1 MAETM
6 NMKEL
11 FALLVRRC
19 RAVLLTALI
28 FAVLLGGVQAFRT
41 SRSNSD
47 ESDVSA
53 EEQIA
58 SQYADL
64 AALKQQLTTTKA
76 KVASLQEYVV
86 QAPLME
92 IDPYRVYTTT
102 MLIGLTPAENAPGV
116 SASQEY
122 SDAENAPGDSASQE
136 YSDGAVCAAWLAG
149 TDIQKL
155 AADTSFAEIGNLYLQ
170 DLFSAKPLS
179 GGVLSLR
186 TYGTSQERAEEL
198 ADMLYQGLHRQFSG
212 ESSSMPTVNAVLSSA
227 TLCETNTEIADKQDK
242 IFKEL
247 TTAKESLT
255 TLTSKVQSQESAL
268 PHDDETP
275 SPVKSG
281 VKYAVLGFAVGII
294 LACLWI
300 LVKAMF
306 SGRIETAGQLETM
319 GDAPYWG
326 TLAVAKRKSDRWADA
341 ILGETLWAD
350 RNAAAAHLADRV
362 AACDSASAGIAI
374 ISSLSDQPEELD
386 DFVAALKDRDYSV
399 SVIMNVASDPAA
411 FACLKKN
418 GLILLAERRGM
429 TRMERL
435 KAVNKLMHS
444 FSRKANGTFFF

>member
-102 MLIGLTPAENAPGV
+102 MLIGLTPAENAPG
-116 SASQEY
+116 A
-122 SDAENAPGDSASQE
+122 SASQE

-212 ESSSMPTVNAVLSSA
+212 ESSSTPTINAVLSSA

-268 PHDDETP
+268 PHGDETP

-319 GDAPYWG
+319 GGAPYWG

-435 KAVNKLMHS
+435 KAVDKLMHS

>member
-102 MLIGLTPAENAPGV
+102 MLIGLTPAENAPV
-116 SASQEY
+116 A
-122 SDAENAPGDSASQE
+122 SASQE

-186 TYGTSQERAEEL
+186 TYGTSQDRAEEL

-212 ESSSMPTVNAVLSSA
+212 ESSSIPTVNAVLSSA

-255 TLTSKVQSQESAL
+255 TLTSKVQSQELAL

-300 LVKAMF
+300 LVKAVF
-306 SGRIETAGQLETM
+306 SGRIETAGQLEAM
-319 GDAPYWG
+319 GGAPYWG

-341 ILGETLWAD
+341 ILEETLWAD
-350 RNAAAAHLADRV
+350 RQAAAAHLADRV

-386 DFVAALKDRDYSV
+386 DFVSALKDRDYSV

-435 KAVNKLMHS
+435 KAVHTLMHS

>member
-28 FAVLLGGVQAFRT
+28 FAVLLGGAQAFRT

-53 EEQIA
+53 EEKIA

-76 KVASLQEYVV
+76 KVASLQEYTTH
-86 QAPLME
+86 APLME

-102 MLIGLTPAENAPGV
+102 MLIGLTPAENAPV
-116 SASQEY
+116 AF
-122 SDAENAPGDSASQE
+122 ASQE

-212 ESSSMPTVNAVLSSA
+212 ESSSTPTVNAVLSSA

-268 PHDDETP
+268 PHGDETP

-319 GDAPYWG
+319 GGAPYWG
-326 TLAVAKRKSDRWADA
+326 TLAVAKRKSDRWADS

-350 RNAAAAHLADRV
+350 RKAAAAHLADRV

-411 FACLKKN
+411 FACLKKD

-435 KAVNKLMHS
+435 KAVHTLMHS

>member
-28 FAVLLGGVQAFRT
+28 FAVLLGGMQAFRT

-102 MLIGLTPAENAPGV
+102 MLIGLTPAENAPV
-116 SASQEY
+116 A
-122 SDAENAPGDSASQE
+122 SASQE

-212 ESSSMPTVNAVLSSA
+212 ESSSIPTVNAVLSSA
-227 TLCETNTEIADKQDK
+227 ALCETNTEIADKQDK

-255 TLTSKVQSQESAL
+255 TLTSKVQSQELAL

-300 LVKAMF
+300 LVKAVF
-306 SGRIETAGQLETM
+306 SGRIETAGQLEAM
-319 GDAPYWG
+319 GGAPYWG

-341 ILGETLWAD
+341 IMGETLWAD
-350 RNAAAAHLADRV
+350 GNAAAAHLADRV

-399 SVIMNVASDPAA
+399 SVIMNAASDPAA
-411 FACLKKN
+411 FACLKKD

-435 KAVNKLMHS
+435 KAVHTLMHS

>member
-53 EEQIA
+53 EEKIA

-76 KVASLQEYVV
+76 KVASLQEYTTH
-86 QAPLME
+86 APLME

-102 MLIGLTPAENAPGV
+102 MLIGLTPAENAPV
-116 SASQEY
+116 A
-122 SDAENAPGDSASQE
+122 SASQE

-212 ESSSMPTVNAVLSSA
+212 ESSSIPTVNAVLSSA

-300 LVKAMF
+300 LVKALF
-306 SGRIETAGQLETM
+306 SGRIETAGQLEAM
-319 GDAPYWG
+319 SGAPYWG
-326 TLAVAKRKSDRWADA
+326 TLAVAKRKSDRWADS

-350 RNAAAAHLADRV
+350 RKAAAAHLADRV

-386 DFVAALKDRDYSV
+386 DFVAALRDRDYSV
-399 SVIMNVASDPAA
+399 SVIMNVATDPTA
-411 FACLKKN
+411 FACLKKE

-435 KAVNKLMHS
+435 KAVDKLMHS

>member
-28 FAVLLGGVQAFRT
+28 FAVLLGGVQALRT

-53 EEQIA
+53 EEKIA

-102 MLIGLTPAENAPGV
+102 MLIGLTPAENAPV
-116 SASQEY
+116 A
-122 SDAENAPGDSASQE
+122 SASQE

-212 ESSSMPTVNAVLSSA
+212 ESSSIPTVNAVLSSA

-255 TLTSKVQSQESAL
+255 TLTSKVQSQELAL

-281 VKYAVLGFAVGII
+281 MKYAVLGFAVGII

-300 LVKAMF
+300 LVKAVF

-319 GDAPYWG
+319 GGAPYWG

-435 KAVNKLMHS
+435 KAVHTLMHS

>member
-28 FAVLLGGVQAFRT
+28 FAVLLGGMQAFRT

-53 EEQIA
+53 EEKIA

-64 AALKQQLTTTKA
+64 AALRQQLTTTKA
-76 KVASLQEYVV
+76 KVASLQEYTTH
-86 QAPLME
+86 APLME

-102 MLIGLTPAENAPGV
+102 MLIGLTPAENAPG
-116 SASQEY
+116 A
-122 SDAENAPGDSASQE
+122 SASQE

-212 ESSSMPTVNAVLSSA
+212 ESSSIPTVNAVLSSA

-268 PHDDETP
+268 PHGDETP

-319 GDAPYWG
+319 GGAPYWG

-411 FACLKKN
+411 FACLKKD

-435 KAVNKLMHS
+435 KAVDKLMHS

>member
-102 MLIGLTPAENAPGV
+102 MLIGLTPAENAPV
-116 SASQEY
+116 A
-122 SDAENAPGDSASQE
+122 SASQE

-212 ESSSMPTVNAVLSSA
+212 ESSSIPTVNAVLSSA

-255 TLTSKVQSQESAL
+255 TLTSKVQSQELAL
-268 PHDDETP
+268 PHDDETS

-300 LVKAMF
+300 LVKTVF

-319 GDAPYWG
+319 GGAPYWG

-341 ILGETLWAD
+341 ILEETLWAD
-350 RNAAAAHLADRV
+350 RNAAAAHLVDRV

-374 ISSLSDQPEELD
+374 ISSLSDQAEELD

-435 KAVNKLMHS
+435 KAVHTLMHS

>member
-53 EEQIA
+53 EEKIA

-76 KVASLQEYVV
+76 KVASLQEYTTH
-86 QAPLME
+86 APLME

-102 MLIGLTPAENAPGV
+102 MLIGLTPAENAPV
-116 SASQEY
+116 A
-122 SDAENAPGDSASQE
+122 SASQE

-212 ESSSMPTVNAVLSSA
+212 ESSSIPTVNAVLSSA

-255 TLTSKVQSQESAL
+255 TLTSKVQSQELAL

-300 LVKAMF
+300 LVKALF
-306 SGRIETAGQLETM
+306 SGRIETAGQLEAM
-319 GDAPYWG
+319 SGAPYWG
-326 TLAVAKRKSDRWADA
+326 TLAVAKRKSDRWADS

-350 RNAAAAHLADRV
+350 RKAAAAHLADRV
-362 AACDSASAGIAI
+362 AACDSASAGITI

-386 DFVAALKDRDYSV
+386 DFVAALRDRDYSV
-399 SVIMNVASDPAA
+399 SIIMNVASDPAA
-411 FACLKKN
+411 FACLKKD

-435 KAVNKLMHS
+435 KAVDKLMHS

>member
-76 KVASLQEYVV
+76 KVASLQEYTTH
-86 QAPLME
+86 APLME

-268 PHDDETP
+268 PHGDETP

-294 LACLWI
+294 LAGLWI

-319 GDAPYWG
+319 GGAPYWG

-435 KAVNKLMHS
+435 KAVDKLMHS

>member
-102 MLIGLTPAENAPGV
+102 MLIGLTPAENAPG
-116 SASQEY
+116 A
-122 SDAENAPGDSASQE
+122 SASQE

-212 ESSSMPTVNAVLSSA
+212 ESSSTPTVNAVLSSA

-319 GDAPYWG
+319 GGAPYWG

>member
-53 EEQIA
+53 EEKIA

-76 KVASLQEYVV
+76 KVASLQEYTTH
-86 QAPLME
+86 APLME

-102 MLIGLTPAENAPGV
+102 MLIGLTPAENAPV
-116 SASQEY
+116 A
-122 SDAENAPGDSASQE
+122 SASQE

-212 ESSSMPTVNAVLSSA
+212 ESSSIPTVNAVLSSA

-268 PHDDETP
+268 PHGDETP

-319 GDAPYWG
+319 GGAPYWG

-341 ILGETLWAD
+341 ILGETLWVD
-350 RNAAAAHLADRV
+350 RNAAVAHLADRV

-435 KAVNKLMHS
+435 KAVHTLMHS

>member
-64 AALKQQLTTTKA
+64 AALKQQMTTTKA

-102 MLIGLTPAENAPGV
+102 MLIGLTPAENAPG
-116 SASQEY
+116 A
-122 SDAENAPGDSASQE
+122 SASQE

-268 PHDDETP
+268 PHGDETP

>member
-28 FAVLLGGVQAFRT
+28 FAVLLGGMQAFRT

-102 MLIGLTPAENAPGV
+102 MLIGLTPAENAPV
-116 SASQEY
+116 A
-122 SDAENAPGDSASQE
+122 SASQE

-212 ESSSMPTVNAVLSSA
+212 ESSSIPTVNAVLSSA

-255 TLTSKVQSQESAL
+255 TLTSKVQSQELAL

-300 LVKAMF
+300 LVKAVF

-319 GDAPYWG
+319 GGAPYWG

-374 ISSLSDQPEELD
+374 ISSLSDQAEELD

-435 KAVNKLMHS
+435 KAVHTLMHS

>member
-11 FALLVRRC
+11 FALLIRRC

-102 MLIGLTPAENAPGV
+102 MLIGLTPAENAPV
-116 SASQEY
+116 A
-122 SDAENAPGDSASQE
+122 SASQE
-136 YSDGAVCAAWLAG
+136 YSDGAVCAAWLVG

-212 ESSSMPTVNAVLSSA
+212 ESSSIPTVNAVLSSA

-255 TLTSKVQSQESAL
+255 TLTSKVQSQELAL

-300 LVKAMF
+300 LVKAVF

-319 GDAPYWG
+319 GGAPYWG

-341 ILGETLWAD
+341 ILEETLWAD
-350 RNAAAAHLADRV
+350 RQAAAAHLVDRV

-374 ISSLSDQPEELD
+374 ISSLSDQAEELD

-435 KAVNKLMHS
+435 KAVHTLMHS

>member
-53 EEQIA
+53 EEKIA

-76 KVASLQEYVV
+76 KVASLQEYTTH
-86 QAPLME
+86 APLME

-102 MLIGLTPAENAPGV
+102 MLIGLTPAENAQG
-116 SASQEY
+116 A
-122 SDAENAPGDSASQE
+122 SASQE

-212 ESSSMPTVNAVLSSA
+212 ESSSTPTVNAVLSSA

-255 TLTSKVQSQESAL
+255 TLTSKAQSQESAL
-268 PHDDETP
+268 PHGDETP

-319 GDAPYWG
+319 GGAPYWG

-411 FACLKKN
+411 FACLKKD

-435 KAVNKLMHS
+435 KAVDKLMHS

>member
-28 FAVLLGGVQAFRT
+28 FAVLLGGVQAFRA

-53 EEQIA
+53 EEKIA

-102 MLIGLTPAENAPGV
+102 MLIGLTPAENAPV
-116 SASQEY
+116 A
-122 SDAENAPGDSASQE
+122 SASQE

-186 TYGTSQERAEEL
+186 TYGTSRERAEEL

-212 ESSSMPTVNAVLSSA
+212 ENSSIPTVNAVLSSA

-255 TLTSKVQSQESAL
+255 TLTSKVQSQELAL

-300 LVKAMF
+300 LVKAVF

-319 GDAPYWG
+319 GGAPYWG

-341 ILGETLWAD
+341 LLGETLWAD

-411 FACLKKN
+411 FACLKKD

-435 KAVNKLMHS
+435 KAVHTLMHS

>member
-76 KVASLQEYVV
+76 KVASLQEYTTH
-86 QAPLME
+86 APLME

-102 MLIGLTPAENAPGV
+102 MLIGLTPAENAPG
-116 SASQEY
+116 A
-122 SDAENAPGDSASQE
+122 SASQE

-212 ESSSMPTVNAVLSSA
+212 ESSSIPTVNAVLSSA

-268 PHDDETP
+268 PHGDETP

-306 SGRIETAGQLETM
+306 SGRIETAGQLEAM
-319 GDAPYWG
+319 GGALYWG

-435 KAVNKLMHS
+435 KAVDKLMHS

>member
-64 AALKQQLTTTKA
+64 AALKQQMTTTKA

-102 MLIGLTPAENAPGV
+102 MLIGLTPAENAPG
-116 SASQEY
+116 A
-122 SDAENAPGDSASQE
+122 SASQE

-149 TDIQKL
+149 ADIQKL

-186 TYGTSQERAEEL
+186 TYGTSQER
-198 ADMLYQGLHRQFSG
+198 R
-212 ESSSMPTVNAVLSSA
+212 
-227 TLCETNTEIADKQDK
+227 
-242 IFKEL
+242 
-247 TTAKESLT
+247 
-255 TLTSKVQSQESAL
+255 SQ
-268 PHDDETP
+268 
-275 SPVKSG
+275 
-281 VKYAVLGFAVGII
+281 
-294 LACLWI
+294 
-300 LVKAMF
+300 
-306 SGRIETAGQLETM
+306 
-319 GDAPYWG
+319 
-326 TLAVAKRKSDRWADA
+326 
-341 ILGETLWAD
+341 
-350 RNAAAAHLADRV
+350 
-362 AACDSASAGIAI
+362 
-374 ISSLSDQPEELD
+374 
-386 DFVAALKDRDYSV
+386 
-399 SVIMNVASDPAA
+399 
-411 FACLKKN
+411 
-418 GLILLAERRGM
+418 
-429 TRMERL
+429 
-435 KAVNKLMHS
+435 
-444 FSRKANGTFFF
+444 

>member
-53 EEQIA
+53 EEKIA

-102 MLIGLTPAENAPGV
+102 MLIGLTPAENAPV
-116 SASQEY
+116 A
-122 SDAENAPGDSASQE
+122 SASQE

-212 ESSSMPTVNAVLSSA
+212 ESSSTPTINAVLSSA

-255 TLTSKVQSQESAL
+255 TLTSKVQSQELAL

-300 LVKAMF
+300 LVKAVF

-319 GDAPYWG
+319 GGAPYWG

-341 ILGETLWAD
+341 ILEETLWAD
-350 RNAAAAHLADRV
+350 RQAAAAHLADRV

-435 KAVNKLMHS
+435 KAVHTLMHS

>member
-64 AALKQQLTTTKA
+64 AALKQQLTATKA

-102 MLIGLTPAENAPGV
+102 MLIGLTPAENAPG
-116 SASQEY
+116 A
-122 SDAENAPGDSASQE
+122 SASQE

-268 PHDDETP
+268 PHGDETP

-319 GDAPYWG
+319 GGAPYWG

-435 KAVNKLMHS
+435 KAVDKLMHS

>member
-64 AALKQQLTTTKA
+64 AALKQQMTTTKA

-102 MLIGLTPAENAPGV
+102 MLIGLTPAENAPG
-116 SASQEY
+116 A
-122 SDAENAPGDSASQE
+122 SASQE

-268 PHDDETP
+268 PHGDETP

-319 GDAPYWG
+319 GGAPYWG

>member
-76 KVASLQEYVV
+76 KVASLQEYTTH
-86 QAPLME
+86 APLME

-102 MLIGLTPAENAPGV
+102 MLIGLTPAENASV
-116 SASQEY
+116 A
-122 SDAENAPGDSASQE
+122 SASQE

-212 ESSSMPTVNAVLSSA
+212 ESSSIPTVNAVLSSA

-268 PHDDETP
+268 PHGDETP

-319 GDAPYWG
+319 GGAPYWG

-411 FACLKKN
+411 FACLKKD

-435 KAVNKLMHS
+435 KAVDKLMHS

>member
-53 EEQIA
+53 EEKIA

-76 KVASLQEYVV
+76 KVASLQEYTTH
-86 QAPLME
+86 APLME

-102 MLIGLTPAENAPGV
+102 MLIGLTPAENAPG
-116 SASQEY
+116 A
-122 SDAENAPGDSASQE
+122 SASQE

-212 ESSSMPTVNAVLSSA
+212 ESSSTPTVNAVLSSA

-268 PHDDETP
+268 PHGDETP

-319 GDAPYWG
+319 GGAPYWG

-386 DFVAALKDRDYSV
+386 DFVSALKDRDYSV

-435 KAVNKLMHS
+435 KAVDKLMHS

>member
-53 EEQIA
+53 EEKIA

-76 KVASLQEYVV
+76 KVASLQEYTTH
-86 QAPLME
+86 APLME

-102 MLIGLTPAENAPGV
+102 MLIGLTPAENAPG
-116 SASQEY
+116 A
-122 SDAENAPGDSASQE
+122 SASQE

-212 ESSSMPTVNAVLSSA
+212 ESSSTPTVNAVLSSA

-268 PHDDETP
+268 PHGDETP

-319 GDAPYWG
+319 GGAPYWG

-435 KAVNKLMHS
+435 KAVDKLMHS

>member
-53 EEQIA
+53 EEKIA

-76 KVASLQEYVV
+76 KVASLQEYTTH
-86 QAPLME
+86 APLME

-102 MLIGLTPAENAPGV
+102 MLIGLTPAENAPV
-116 SASQEY
+116 A
-122 SDAENAPGDSASQE
+122 SASQE

-212 ESSSMPTVNAVLSSA
+212 ESSSIPTVNAVLSSA

-300 LVKAMF
+300 LVKALF
-306 SGRIETAGQLETM
+306 SGRIETAGQLEAM
-319 GDAPYWG
+319 SGAPYWG

-350 RNAAAAHLADRV
+350 RKAAAAHLADRV
-362 AACDSASAGIAI
+362 AACDSASAGITI

-386 DFVAALKDRDYSV
+386 DFVAALRDRDYSV
-399 SVIMNVASDPAA
+399 SVIMNVATDPTA
-411 FACLKKN
+411 FACLKKE

-435 KAVNKLMHS
+435 KAVDKLMHS

>member
-64 AALKQQLTTTKA
+64 AALKQQMTTTKA

-102 MLIGLTPAENAPGV
+102 MLIGLTPAENAPG
-116 SASQEY
+116 A
-122 SDAENAPGDSASQE
+122 SASQE
-136 YSDGAVCAAWLAG
+136 YSDGAVCAAWLVG

-268 PHDDETP
+268 PHGDETP

-319 GDAPYWG
+319 GGAPYWG

-435 KAVNKLMHS
+435 KAVHKLMHS

>member
-76 KVASLQEYVV
+76 KVASLQEYIV

-102 MLIGLTPAENAPGV
+102 MLIGLTPAENAPV
-116 SASQEY
+116 A
-122 SDAENAPGDSASQE
+122 SASQE

-186 TYGTSQERAEEL
+186 TYGTSQDRAEEL
-198 ADMLYQGLHRQFSG
+198 ADMLYQGLHRQFSD
-212 ESSSMPTVNAVLSSA
+212 ESSSIPTVNAVLSSA

-255 TLTSKVQSQESAL
+255 TLTSKVQSQELAL

-300 LVKAMF
+300 LVKAVF

-319 GDAPYWG
+319 GGAPYWG

-350 RNAAAAHLADRV
+350 RQAAAAHLADRV

-435 KAVNKLMHS
+435 KAVHTLMHS

>member
-102 MLIGLTPAENAPGV
+102 MLIGLTPAENAPG
-116 SASQEY
+116 A
-122 SDAENAPGDSASQE
+122 SASQE

>member
-53 EEQIA
+53 EEKIA

-76 KVASLQEYVV
+76 KVASLQEYTTH
-86 QAPLME
+86 APLME

-102 MLIGLTPAENAPGV
+102 MLIGLTPAENAPG
-116 SASQEY
+116 A
-122 SDAENAPGDSASQE
+122 SASQE

-212 ESSSMPTVNAVLSSA
+212 ESSSTPTVNAVLSSA

-268 PHDDETP
+268 PHGDETP

-300 LVKAMF
+300 LVKALF
-306 SGRIETAGQLETM
+306 SGRIETAGQLEAM
-319 GDAPYWG
+319 SGAPYWG

-350 RNAAAAHLADRV
+350 RKAAAAHLADRV
-362 AACDSASAGIAI
+362 AACDSASAGITI
-374 ISSLSDQPEELD
+374 ISSLSDQAEELD

-399 SVIMNVASDPAA
+399 SVIMNVATDPTA

-418 GLILLAERRGM
+418 GLILLAERRGI

-435 KAVNKLMHS
+435 KAVDKLMHS

>member
-64 AALKQQLTTTKA
+64 AALKQQMTTTKA

-102 MLIGLTPAENAPGV
+102 MLIGLTPAENAPG
-116 SASQEY
+116 A
-122 SDAENAPGDSASQE
+122 SASQE

-212 ESSSMPTVNAVLSSA
+212 ESSSTPTVNAVLSSA

-255 TLTSKVQSQESAL
+255 TLISKVQSQELAL

-319 GDAPYWG
+319 GGAPYWG

-411 FACLKKN
+411 FACLKKD

-435 KAVNKLMHS
+435 KAVHKLMHS

>member
-102 MLIGLTPAENAPGV
+102 MLIGLTPAENAPG
-116 SASQEY
+116 A
-122 SDAENAPGDSASQE
+122 SASQE

-212 ESSSMPTVNAVLSSA
+212 ESSSIPTVNAVLSSA

-255 TLTSKVQSQESAL
+255 TLISKVQSQESAL
-268 PHDDETP
+268 PHGDETP

-319 GDAPYWG
+319 GGAPYWG

-435 KAVNKLMHS
+435 KAVDKLMHS

>member
-53 EEQIA
+53 EEKIA

-102 MLIGLTPAENAPGV
+102 MLIGLTPAENAPV
-116 SASQEY
+116 A
-122 SDAENAPGDSASQE
+122 SASQE

-212 ESSSMPTVNAVLSSA
+212 ESSSIPTVNAVLSSA

-255 TLTSKVQSQESAL
+255 TLTSKVQSQELAL

-300 LVKAMF
+300 LVKAVF

-319 GDAPYWG
+319 GGAPYWG

-411 FACLKKN
+411 FACLKKK

-435 KAVNKLMHS
+435 KAVHTLMHS

>member
-64 AALKQQLTTTKA
+64 AALKQQMTTTKA

-102 MLIGLTPAENAPGV
+102 MLIGLTPAENAPG
-116 SASQEY
+116 A
-122 SDAENAPGDSASQE
+122 SASQE

-212 ESSSMPTVNAVLSSA
+212 ESSSTPTVNAVLSSA

-268 PHDDETP
+268 PHGDETP

-319 GDAPYWG
+319 GGAPYWG

>member
-102 MLIGLTPAENAPGV
+102 MLIGLTPAENAPG
-116 SASQEY
+116 A
-122 SDAENAPGDSASQE
+122 SASQE

-255 TLTSKVQSQESAL
+255 TLISKVQSQESAL
-268 PHDDETP
+268 PHGDETP

-319 GDAPYWG
+319 GGAPYWG

-435 KAVNKLMHS
+435 KAVDKLMHS

>member
-53 EEQIA
+53 EEKIA

-102 MLIGLTPAENAPGV
+102 MLIGLTPAENAPG
-116 SASQEY
+116 A
-122 SDAENAPGDSASQE
+122 SASQE

-212 ESSSMPTVNAVLSSA
+212 ENSSIPTVNAVLSSA

-255 TLTSKVQSQESAL
+255 TLTSKVQSQELAL

-300 LVKAMF
+300 LVKAVF
-306 SGRIETAGQLETM
+306 SGRIETAGQLEAM
-319 GDAPYWG
+319 GGAPYWG

-399 SVIMNVASDPAA
+399 SVVMNVASDPAA
-411 FACLKKN
+411 FACLKKD

-435 KAVNKLMHS
+435 KAVHTLMHS

>member
-64 AALKQQLTTTKA
+64 AALKQQMTTTKA

-102 MLIGLTPAENAPGV
+102 MLIGLTPAENAPG
-116 SASQEY
+116 A
-122 SDAENAPGDSASQE
+122 SASQE

-319 GDAPYWG
+319 GGAPYWG

>member
-11 FALLVRRC
+11 FALLIRRC

-102 MLIGLTPAENAPGV
+102 MLIGLTPAENAPV
-116 SASQEY
+116 A
-122 SDAENAPGDSASQE
+122 SASQE
-136 YSDGAVCAAWLAG
+136 YSDGAVCAAWLVG

-212 ESSSMPTVNAVLSSA
+212 ESSSIPTVNAVLSSA

-255 TLTSKVQSQESAL
+255 TLTSKVQSQELAL

-300 LVKAMF
+300 LVKAVF

-319 GDAPYWG
+319 GGAPYWG

-374 ISSLSDQPEELD
+374 ISSLSDQAEELD

-435 KAVNKLMHS
+435 KAVHTLMHS

>member
-64 AALKQQLTTTKA
+64 AALKQQLTATKA

-102 MLIGLTPAENAPGV
+102 MLIGLTPAENAPG
-116 SASQEY
+116 A
-122 SDAENAPGDSASQE
+122 SASQE

-268 PHDDETP
+268 PHGDETP

-281 VKYAVLGFAVGII
+281 VKYAVLGFAIGII

-319 GDAPYWG
+319 GGAPYWG

-435 KAVNKLMHS
+435 KAVDKLMHS

>member
-102 MLIGLTPAENAPGV
+102 MLIGLTPAENAPG
-116 SASQEY
+116 A
-122 SDAENAPGDSASQE
+122 SASQE

-212 ESSSMPTVNAVLSSA
+212 ESSSTPTVNAVLSSA

-268 PHDDETP
+268 PHGDETP

-319 GDAPYWG
+319 GGAPYWG

-429 TRMERL
+429 PRMERL